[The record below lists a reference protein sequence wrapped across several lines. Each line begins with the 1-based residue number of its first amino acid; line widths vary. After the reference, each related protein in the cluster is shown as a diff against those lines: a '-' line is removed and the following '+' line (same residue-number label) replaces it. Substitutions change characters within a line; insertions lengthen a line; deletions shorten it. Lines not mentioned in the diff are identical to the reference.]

1 MTERAVSTLN
11 ATVNSATF
19 SAIAAAVTWQALQW
33 AGTLL
38 RGRELKGATA
48 TYGLF
53 ALVLGTLAWI
63 YLGAVTTV
71 ICAEFNAVR
80 AGQLWPR
87 SLLAPFTD
95 NADLTPADRRAYT
108 SYAKTERHKSFENID
123 VSFGEP
129 TQPGPAEPRS

>member
-1 MTERAVSTLN
+1 M
-11 ATVNSATF
+11 
-19 SAIAAAVTWQALQW
+19 AL
-33 AGTLL
+33 
-38 RGRELKGATA
+38 
-48 TYGLF
+48 
-53 ALVLGTLAWI
+53 LAWI

-123 VSFGEP
+123 VSFGERP
-129 TQPGPAEPRS
+129 HPDPRNQDPNGIHPAAEEPPRNGLPP